1 MLELYFS
8 KVAELYRGCFPVDF
22 HEDLRT
28 PFLQKNRELLL
39 CSLKKESANI
49 DHQLFCLSQEL
60 LEVKVQILK
69 FLLEDSFRYHF
80 GGFMFKELL

>member
-49 DHQLFCLSQEL
+49 DHQLFCLS
-60 LEVKVQILK
+60 
-69 FLLEDSFRYHF
+69 
-80 GGFMFKELL
+80 